1 MKKALPGLFLLL
13 VFFLSCGPARLPD
26 PENIP
31 VPPLAA
37 VTPPVEKVDLA
48 NGMTLYY
55 LEDRELPLASV
66 SLLVSAGSALD
77 PPGKEGLAELTGT
90 LLRTGGTKTTGSGRV
105 DDELDFMAAEVTV
118 SVEKEMTWIDAS
130 FLRKDLDRGVDLL
143 SRMLVEPAFEK
154 DKVELARNLKIEALR
169 RIPDNPSG
177 MAFREFFH
185 VLYGSDTRGRLE
197 TRRTVER
204 LDRPDVLRFYESHY
218 FPGNVRVAVTGDV
231 TRREAIELVEKHFRR
246 WNRAGTRSSLP
257 DPAPHM
263 GGGVYFLE
271 KDLPQSVIVTGQI
284 VAGKRED
291 DYYAFEVLDFILGS
305 GGFRSRIFSRVRNT
319 LGLAYSA
326 GSFYVPRGGYGIFAA
341 YAMTSGGATA
351 RVTDEITG
359 ILESPDF
366 RSLSEEEIAWAKN
379 ALVNQFVFSMASAA
393 GIARQ
398 WMVNDFNDIPE
409 DFLSSNRQ
417 RIGRVTPGDLE
428 RVSRKYLG
436 EIKRPILV
444 LGKKETFDRPLDAF
458 GTVHEIPAT
467 Y

>member
-1 MKKALPGLFLLL
+1 MKKALPVLFFLA
-13 VFFLSCGPARLPD
+13 FFLLSCGPARLPD

-31 VPPLAA
+31 APPLEADM
-37 VTPPVEKVDLA
+37 PPVEKISLA

-66 SLLVSAGSALD
+66 SLLVGAGSALD

-90 LLRTGGTKTTGSGRV
+90 LLRTGGTKTTGSRRV

-130 FLRKDLDRGVDLL
+130 FLREDLDRGVDLL

-154 DKVELARNLKIEALR
+154 DRVQLARNLKIEALR

-177 MAFREFFH
+177 MAFREFFS
-185 VLYGSDTRGRLE
+185 VLYGSDPRGRLE
-197 TRRTVER
+197 TRQTVEH

-231 TRREAIELVEKHFRR
+231 TRREAVELIEKHFRR
-246 WNRAGTRSSLP
+246 WNRAGTRTSLP
-257 DPAPHM
+257 DPARHT
-263 GGGVYFLE
+263 GGGVYLLE

-341 YAMTSGGATA
+341 YAMTNGGATA

-359 ILESPDF
+359 ILES
-366 RSLSEEEIAWAKN
+366 R
-379 ALVNQFVFSMASAA
+379 AS
-393 GIARQ
+393 
-398 WMVNDFNDIPE
+398 DP
-409 DFLSSNRQ
+409 
-417 RIGRVTPGDLE
+417 
-428 RVSRKYLG
+428 
-436 EIKRPILV
+436 
-444 LGKKETFDRPLDAF
+444 
-458 GTVHEIPAT
+458 
-467 Y
+467 

>member
-263 GGGVYFLE
+263 GGGVYFL
-271 KDLPQSVIVTGQI
+271 
-284 VAGKRED
+284 
-291 DYYAFEVLDFILGS
+291 
-305 GGFRSRIFSRVRNT
+305 
-319 LGLAYSA
+319 
-326 GSFYVPRGGYGIFAA
+326 
-341 YAMTSGGATA
+341 
-351 RVTDEITG
+351 
-359 ILESPDF
+359 
-366 RSLSEEEIAWAKN
+366 
-379 ALVNQFVFSMASAA
+379 
-393 GIARQ
+393 
-398 WMVNDFNDIPE
+398 
-409 DFLSSNRQ
+409 
-417 RIGRVTPGDLE
+417 
-428 RVSRKYLG
+428 
-436 EIKRPILV
+436 
-444 LGKKETFDRPLDAF
+444 
-458 GTVHEIPAT
+458 
-467 Y
+467 